1 MRQKTIQTKQGK
13 TTYYIM
19 TDTYENMISFHVKF
33 PDELQENEFVVP
45 KEIILSEEVKD
56 MLVVL
61 FGSSYE
67 KGRQRGRWEK
77 AKKLGELFNALK
89 RESLGA

>member
-1 MRQKTIQTKQGK
+1 MKQKTIQTKQGE

-19 TDTYENMISFHVKF
+19 TDTYENMVSFYVEF
-33 PDELQENEFVVP
+33 PNELQENEFVVP
-45 KEIILSEEVKD
+45 KSIILSEEVKD

-61 FGSSYE
+61 FGNSYE

-89 RESLGA
+89 LEALGP